1 MKKNLF
7 IVALCALTTFAFT
20 SCEEKENGGD
30 TTDIKIELSQTSLSL
45 SVGASSDRIIAKVTP
60 AGTDVTVVWSSDN
73 EAVAT
78 VKAGI
83 VTGVAVGQATITAT
97 AGTAKATCAV
107 TVSDDAVLDNF
118 SISDWGLFNK
128 GDMIPGTERYVKFT
142 SGDSAKC
149 QLGYVDLYFWDEGL
163 TFVSGKGFGGA
174 GFIGIATLPVYWI
187 VEGTSAGYYV
197 SSKDGFLIEDFEGDY
212 KPYTTRAGKLVSEQK
227 YGDFFKGLTVY
238 LKDTTQKP
246 NVNLYEEAFEGVQMI
261 MLNADRGTESYN
273 VANVKAAKL
282 LEDKDDNK
290 TFFAEVEWF
299 DFFSADRFFGLKAT
313 FDDQDNLEGIVE
325 PYDIRRITKQYT
337 NIENQEAGVAEYQ
350 YHIGDPKRMHFNDEA
365 VQKQL
370 STLKLY
376 KK

>member
-20 SCEEKENGGD
+20 SCDGKPGEEGD
-30 TTDIKIELSQTSLSL
+30 EPTTDIKIELSQTSISL
-45 SVGASSDRIIAKVTP
+45 GVGASSDRIIAKVTP
-60 AGTDVTVVWSSDN
+60 AGTNVTVEWSSDN

-78 VKAGI
+78 VKSGI

-128 GDMIPGTERYVKFT
+128 GDMIPGTDRYVTFT

-149 QLGYVDLYFWDEGL
+149 QLGYVDVFFWDEGL
-163 TFVSGKGFGGA
+163 TFVSGKGFGGS
-174 GFIGIATLPVYWI
+174 GFISIATMPVYWI
-187 VEGTSAGYYV
+187 VEGPSAGYYV
-197 SSKDGFLIEDFEGDY
+197 GAGGFWIEDFEGDY
-212 KPYTTRAGKLVSEQK
+212 KPYTTRPGKLVSEQK
-227 YGDFFKGLTVY
+227 YGDFFKSLTVY

-246 NVNLYEEAFEGVQMI
+246 NVDLYEEAFEGVQMI
-261 MLNADRGTESYN
+261 MLNADKGTESYN

-282 LEDKDDNK
+282 VENQDNSK
-290 TFFAEVEWF
+290 NYAAELEWF
-299 DFFSADRFFGLKAT
+299 DFFSPDRFFGLKAT
-313 FDDQDNLEGIVE
+313 FGEQDNLESIVE

-337 NIENQEAGVAEYQ
+337 DIENQEEGVAE